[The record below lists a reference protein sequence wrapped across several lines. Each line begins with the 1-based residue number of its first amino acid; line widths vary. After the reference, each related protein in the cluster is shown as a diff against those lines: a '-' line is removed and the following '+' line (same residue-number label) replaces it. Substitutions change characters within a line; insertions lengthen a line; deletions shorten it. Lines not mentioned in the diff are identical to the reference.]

1 MIAGEVRSPENDE
14 PALSFTKLDAEKSIG
29 GRGRYRE
36 LDETD
41 LDVAGF
47 TEKTAPRAAKKLERD
62 IGLR

>member
-41 LDVAGF
+41 LDVGARVNQSKWVEIFLGN
-47 TEKTAPRAAKKLERD
+47 K
-62 IGLR
+62 

>member
-1 MIAGEVRSPENDE
+1 MIAAEVRSPENDE

-41 LDVAGF
+41 INVG
-47 TEKTAPRAAKKLERD
+47 PRVNQS
-62 IGLR
+62 GLKIF